1 LFKKK
6 GYVMT
11 EQEVV
16 AKIQAALSDA
26 QVFVSGED
34 CHLTLTI
41 VSDAFLG
48 KALLARH
55 RLIQALFKE
64 ELASGNLHALSL
76 VTRTPAE
83 QAQQTGA

>member
-1 LFKKK
+1 
-6 GYVMT
+6 MT

-16 AKIQAALSDA
+16 ARIQAALTDA
-26 QVFVSGED
+26 QVLVSGED

-41 VSDAFLG
+41 VSDVFAG

-55 RLIQALFKE
+55 RLVQALFKA
-64 ELASGNLHALSL
+64 ELSSGSLHALSL

-83 QAQQTGA
+83 QAQQLEG

>member
-1 LFKKK
+1 
-6 GYVMT
+6 MT

-16 AKIQAALSDA
+16 ARIKVALSDA
-26 QVFVSGED
+26 QVLVSGED

-41 VSDAFLG
+41 VTDAFAG

-64 ELASGNLHALSL
+64 ELASGSLHALSL
-76 VTRTPAE
+76 VTRTTAE
-83 QAQQTGA
+83 QAQHIGS

>member
-1 LFKKK
+1 
-6 GYVMT
+6 MT

-16 AKIQAALSDA
+16 ARIQAALNDA
-26 QVFVSGED
+26 QVFVSGEN

-41 VSDAFLG
+41 VSDAFFG